1 MQKGF
6 IVGNFLPAYSSAFT
20 FRDTVPTSPGLE
32 SNRLRERFI
41 ERSER
46 FSTRKR
52 RYGQGLMVSL
62 ALALLVVT
70 GIFRIPMSSSSDL
83 SFTIAEQELVQIEEI
98 TPTQQKV
105 LPPPPPK
112 PPVPVAVADDTI
124 LEDDDLSL
132 DASLDIDEAIE
143 NTPPPPPPAG
153 EPEESEPAFFVAVEQ
168 MPTMIGGLQQLSS
181 DLKYPE
187 LARKTGL
194 EGTVVVQ
201 IIVDEDGKPRDAE
214 VLRPVAEVLDK
225 AAVEAVLKQR
235 FEPGRQRSRPV
246 PVRIAIPVRFY
257 LK

>member
-20 FRDTVPTSPGLE
+20 FGNDRPTSPGLE
-32 SNRLRERFI
+32 SSRLRERFT

-46 FSTRKR
+46 FTTRKK
-52 RYGQGLMVSL
+52 RYSYGFMASL
-62 ALALLVVT
+62 AAALLVVT
-70 GIFRIPMSSSSDL
+70 GMFNLPMSSSNEV
-83 SFTIAEQELVQIEEI
+83 SFAMADQELVQIEEI

-112 PPVPVAVADDTI
+112 PPVPVAVDDETI
-124 LEDDDLSL
+124 LADDDLDL
-132 DASLDIDEAIE
+132 DASLDIDQVIE
-143 NTPPPPPPAG
+143 NLPPPPPSTD
-153 EPEESEPAFFVAVEQ
+153 EPVEAEPSFFVAVEQ
-168 MPTMIGGLQQLSS
+168 MPTMIGGLQQLSQ

-201 IIVDEDGKPRDAE
+201 IIVDEEGIPRDAE